1 MHNQSST
8 SIATAQTLT
17 AGSSLY
23 HIDGHGKHEGFN
35 VTSPHSEKS
44 SKSSEGKSLLNRSN
58 SFSRFLGRSDSKK
71 SSRSG
76 QDVPPMPPSPKTI
89 QKVGACFINQGRK
102 KKGDSTSKERFW
114 YDCYSAS
121 HWRKESCQW
130 KRSSRYGFGR
140 GWKDC
145 IVQSELIWQLA

>member
-35 VTSPHSEKS
+35 VTSPHSEK

-89 QKVGACFINQGRK
+89 QKVGACFINQGKKSSSMAKRK
-102 KKGDSTSKERFW
+102 
-114 YDCYSAS
+114 
-121 HWRKESCQW
+121 
-130 KRSSRYGFGR
+130 
-140 GWKDC
+140 
-145 IVQSELIWQLA
+145 ILILFF

>member
-89 QKVGACFINQGRK
+89 QKVGACFINQGKKELFNGK
-102 KKGDSTSKERFW
+102 KKDSDIILLAKVIGERN
-114 YDCYSAS
+114 
-121 HWRKESCQW
+121 HVNGESEAGMDQ
-130 KRSSRYGFGR
+130 
-140 GWKDC
+140 
-145 IVQSELIWQLA
+145 